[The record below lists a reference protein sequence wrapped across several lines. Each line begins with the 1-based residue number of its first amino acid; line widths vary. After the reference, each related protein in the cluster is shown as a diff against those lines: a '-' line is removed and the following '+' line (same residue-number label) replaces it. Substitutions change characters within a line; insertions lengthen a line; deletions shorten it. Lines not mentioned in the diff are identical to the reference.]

1 MLPGL
6 LKQAVVNNCPIG
18 QFLNDAIV
26 SLRVQEI
33 GPVLITRQCGTG
45 CGPAVSLRT
54 IRLSVSTTRL
64 QAGTRHPVQ
73 PKAQHPGPN
82 ALASIVNHDQH
93 EPLSTLE
100 GEGKIQLPRRIWD
113 QYSTLSLFWSH
124 ISKARMASSGSSS
137 SIFSFRSDGSRDN
150 SS

>member
-1 MLPGL
+1 MTPLFHYVC
-6 LKQAVVNNCPIG
+6 KRH
-18 QFLNDAIV
+18 D
-26 SLRVQEI
+26 
-33 GPVLITRQCGTG
+33 LITRQCGTG

-64 QAGTRHPVQ
+64 QAGTRHPNQ
-73 PKAQHPGPN
+73 PKAQHLGPN
-82 ALASIVNHDQH
+82 ALASIVNHNQH

>member
-18 QFLNDAIV
+18 QFLNDAII
-26 SLRVQEI
+26 SLRVQKAC
-33 GPVLITRQCGTG
+33 PHHQTVRNWLRTT
-45 CGPAVSLRT
+45 VSLRP

-64 QAGTRHPVQ
+64 QGGTRHPVQ